1 MGGLMGTIDLDNID
15 FEKLR
20 SALEKYYKS
29 EQIYKNPFSVSDVLN
44 VDLVADYKLVVIA
57 IENGFDLEEF
67 KKQVSR

>member
-1 MGGLMGTIDLDNID
+1 MGGLMGTIGLDKID
-15 FEKLR
+15 FGKLR

-29 EQIYKNPFSVSDVLN
+29 EQIYKNPFSVSDFLS
-44 VDLVADYKLVVIA
+44 VDHVADYKLVVIA